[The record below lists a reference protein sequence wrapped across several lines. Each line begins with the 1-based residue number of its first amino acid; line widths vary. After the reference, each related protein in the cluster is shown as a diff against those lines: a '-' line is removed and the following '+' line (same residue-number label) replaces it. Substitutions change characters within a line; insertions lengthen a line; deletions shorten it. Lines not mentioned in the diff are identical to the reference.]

1 MEEQFTMH
9 RSRAEEITI
18 AEHIPSTSARF
29 GLEDDF
35 NAMENEFGEMMDL
48 ELPRQS
54 PRVTFADESHQSDL
68 LMLPKGDEGADTT
81 LPSTRRLSKDQ
92 SRGLNDLGGLD
103 FNNEFGMDDG
113 GLTNFDVLGVDN
125 INISAATEKDQQ
137 QPATAAEQNE
147 NEVAMEVDQQDEALQ
162 AEPEGFVLEPV
173 NVVGTKKRSKKKRK
187 LLVDNVTELSSDVI
201 RANLADPSDTL
212 LPKCFPPPTKKALL
226 WKEAASCEQLFSRP
240 TQPFMAAEVVLLIT
254 RNFAHH
260 PPAQP
265 SKNIIDLDPDVEAKR
280 GADTTADTLAN
291 DTAMAALP
299 DPDQPN
305 PNATADKDATL
316 MEAPLLDDMQDMAMG
331 GGDMLNMMQEDEQ
344 VTRVIP
350 ELPDLEEPEQQTQ
363 TTEEQEGGEVG
374 SEELERRRWTKRTQQ
389 VMRMMDRGLAQ
400 QDEINFRSLTRKCS
414 RKQAAARFYTCL
426 LLAKEGAIKV
436 KQDEPYGDI
445 YIQRGIRF
453 TESV

>member
-1 MEEQFTMH
+1 MH

-18 AEHIPSTSARF
+18 AEHIPSTSGRF

-35 NAMENEFGEMMDL
+35 NAMENEFGEMMDI

-68 LMLPKGDEGADTT
+68 LMLPKGDEGADIT
-81 LPSTRRLSKDQ
+81 LPSGRLSKDR

-113 GLTNFDVLGVDN
+113 GLATNFDVLGVDD

-137 QPATAAEQNE
+137 QPTTAAEQ
-147 NEVAMEVDQQDEALQ
+147 NEVAMEVDQPAHDETLR
-162 AEPEGFVLEPV
+162 AEQEGFVLEPV
-173 NVVGTKKRSKKKRK
+173 DVVGTKKRSKKKRK

-212 LPKCFPPPTKKALL
+212 IPKCFPPPTKKALL

-240 TQPFMAAEVVLLIT
+240 TQPFMAAEIALLIT
-254 RNFAHH
+254 RNFAHQ

-265 SKNIIDLDPDVEAKR
+265 GKNIIDLEPDVEAKR

-291 DTAMAALP
+291 DTAAMATLP
-299 DPDQPN
+299 DLDQPN
-305 PNATADKDATL
+305 HNASADKDATL
-316 MEAPLLDDMQDMAMG
+316 MEGPLLDDMQDMAMG
-331 GGDMLNMMQEDEQ
+331 GGDLLNMQEDEQ

-363 TTEEQEGGEVG
+363 TTEEQESGEAG
-374 SEELERRRWTKRTQQ
+374 SEEFERRRWTKRTQQ
-389 VMRMMDRGLAQ
+389 VMRMMDRGLTQ

-436 KQDEPYGDI
+436 KQEEPYGDI
-445 YIQRGIRF
+445 YIQRGARF